1 MNMQQMIL
9 FPKRLLFSLAMLCC
23 MATAFGQKHFDGEA
37 FEQQLVSY
45 VTQQAKL
52 SADEAHRFQPIYKEM
67 VTKKRALHDQLRAL
81 RHQKPTTD
89 KAARSLIVRADDLEI
104 RMKQVEKDYHQ
115 RMLKVVSPLKL
126 KKVLEAERKYHR
138 MMLRKA
144 AKKGK

>member
-1 MNMQQMIL
+1 MNTPQMIL
-9 FPKRLLFSLAMLCC
+9 LPKRLLFSLALLCC
-23 MATAFGQKHFDGEA
+23 MATAFAQKHFDGEA

-52 SADEAHRFQPIYKEM
+52 TADEARRFQPLYKEM
-67 VTKKRALHDQLRAL
+67 VQKKRALHDQLRTV
-81 RHQKPTTD
+81 RRQQPTTD
-89 KAARSLIVRADDLEI
+89 KAARSLITRADDLEI

-115 RMLKVVSPLKL
+115 RMLKVMSPLKL
-126 KKVLEAERKYHR
+126 KKVLVAERQYHR